1 MPKFL
6 QPIDLNGLEVQNAAL
21 QNLAAAPTTK
31 LNLGR
36 IYYDTA
42 DGKVKVYAHLSTGD
56 KFCIIPWTEDLE
68 SFLKSNGLDSN
79 GYEVFVDSKGGTVT
93 VPGKTIFDNLKE
105 DVEAVID
112 TTSNKVK
119 LTALPDTILGQ
130 MMFGGTVNA
139 SNVATLSA
147 AFKSKYGVSSST
159 LTLTAALATT
169 YEGVYFIATGATT
182 LVTSANT
189 GDWIVSNGSE
199 WTKIDNTDAVTS
211 VAGYTGAITAAQL
224 KTALGLKGAA
234 YMEASAFLT
243 ALSSNT
249 TNAVSITVGGTTKTI
264 PVATMKTSLGLKS
277 MAYQDSTNYSTTS
290 EVNNLI
296 SNAITTL
303 QATLIGTESDDVDAD
318 TINGVRNYVDS
329 KSDSIIAS
337 GVGYEILTITGNG
350 TDTSFTFSKSGRQ
363 VLSVM
368 VMEGGID
375 GDIVY
380 PDIRI
385 TSTSDGRNFSD
396 MLRISFATAPA
407 NGTTYGVRVTYTKI
421 AV

>member
-31 LNLGR
+31 LTLGR

-42 DGKVKVYAHLSTGD
+42 DGKVKVYAHLATGD
-56 KFCIIPWTEDLE
+56 KFCIIPWTDDLE
-68 SFLKSNGLDSN
+68 SFLKSSGLNGN

-147 AFKSKYGVSSST
+147 AFKSKYGVTAST

-182 LVTSANT
+182 LVADAKT

-249 TNAVSITVGGTTKTI
+249 TNAVSITVGGTTKNI
-264 PVATMKTSLGLKS
+264 SVATMKTSLGLKS
-277 MAYQDSTNYSTTS
+277 MAYQDSANYSTTAQ
-290 EVNNLI
+290 VNTLI
-296 SNAITTL
+296 SNAINTL
-303 QATLIGTESDDVDAD
+303 RSTLVGSESDAVDAN

-329 KSDSIIAS
+329 KVSDINDA
-337 GVGYEILTITGNG
+337 GVGYEVLTITGNG
-350 TDTSFTFSKSGRQ
+350 TDRSFSFSKTARQ
-363 VLSVM
+363 FLSVM
-368 VMEGGID
+368 VIEGGLS
-375 GDIVY
+375 GEIVY
-380 PDIRI
+380 PDISI
-385 TSTSDGRNFSD
+385 TSMSDGREISD
-396 MLRISFATAPA
+396 RLTISFATAPA
-407 NGTTYGVRVTYTKI
+407 NGMLYGVRVTYSKI